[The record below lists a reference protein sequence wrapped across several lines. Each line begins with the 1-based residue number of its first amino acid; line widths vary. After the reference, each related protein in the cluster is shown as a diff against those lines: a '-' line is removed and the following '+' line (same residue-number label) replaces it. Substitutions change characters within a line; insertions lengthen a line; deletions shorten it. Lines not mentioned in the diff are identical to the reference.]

1 MFILRIFL
9 ANHFHFFRDS
19 KRGKTP
25 KSLEKQRVY
34 NLVLTSQINLRH
46 ISWSCDGQHELKY
59 DGYSKEKASLYI
71 MLEHV
76 AKVMDL
82 RAGEACVPSG
92 SQHSSGP
99 VLQRGHGKE
108 RIWQLKVIS
117 TELKL
122 VLYFRQSDYKS
133 LFLFFPCL
141 SELKTA
147 RIEEPEILPF
157 FPTSN
162 HGVSIFPCYSLVLW
176 EVDGLS
182 QSAHSSDVCSLLS
195 SPLLSSES
203 WGLHTSIQ
211 KAAWQELS
219 PPQGK
224 VQIFCGGG
232 VKGNRGA
239 GKIGHSTS

>member
-195 SPLLSSES
+195 SPLLSSP
-203 WGLHTSIQ
+203 L
-211 KAAWQELS
+211 L
-219 PPQGK
+219 
-224 VQIFCGGG
+224 
-232 VKGNRGA
+232 
-239 GKIGHSTS
+239 

>member
-1 MFILRIFL
+1 
-9 ANHFHFFRDS
+9 
-19 KRGKTP
+19 
-25 KSLEKQRVY
+25 
-34 NLVLTSQINLRH
+34 
-46 ISWSCDGQHELKY
+46 
-59 DGYSKEKASLYI
+59 
-71 MLEHV
+71 MLERV

-117 TELKL
+117 TERKL
-122 VLYFRQSDYKS
+122 VLYSLQSDYKS

-162 HGVSIFPCYSLVLW
+162 HGVSIFPCFSLVLW

-182 QSAHSSDVCSLLS
+182 QSAHSSDVCRL
-195 SPLLSSES
+195 SPLLSSSLWVLGAAHQHSES
-203 WGLHTSIQ
+203 CLAGTESSPGQSAYFLWGWGEGEEGRLVISY
-211 KAAWQELS
+211 
-219 PPQGK
+219 
-224 VQIFCGGG
+224 
-232 VKGNRGA
+232 
-239 GKIGHSTS
+239 

>member
-99 VLQRGHGKE
+99 VLQLLGFRSCSSQAWLSFLAVFWNMEEMNYPCSLPARKQCSEQASAKKNGERHVVRRWWVGLQKLWKGKGVHQELALKEEGYHLNCWRYREEYSRSKKDLKE
-108 RIWQLKVIS
+108 RDFKKTGYSIGIFWKLGWE
-117 TELKL
+117 ELK
-122 VLYFRQSDYKS
+122 
-133 LFLFFPCL
+133 
-141 SELKTA
+141 
-147 RIEEPEILPF
+147 
-157 FPTSN
+157 
-162 HGVSIFPCYSLVLW
+162 
-176 EVDGLS
+176 
-182 QSAHSSDVCSLLS
+182 
-195 SPLLSSES
+195 
-203 WGLHTSIQ
+203 
-211 KAAWQELS
+211 
-219 PPQGK
+219 
-224 VQIFCGGG
+224 
-232 VKGNRGA
+232 
-239 GKIGHSTS
+239 